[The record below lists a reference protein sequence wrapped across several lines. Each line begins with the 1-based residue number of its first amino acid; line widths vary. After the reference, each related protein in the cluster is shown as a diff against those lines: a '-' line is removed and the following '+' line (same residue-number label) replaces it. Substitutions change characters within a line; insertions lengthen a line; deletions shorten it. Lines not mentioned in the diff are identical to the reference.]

1 MSEVKR
7 TFSFGKHEITL
18 ETGNVAKQTNASV
31 ITNISG
37 TTVLTTVVGHDDGQ
51 NRDFFPLTVN
61 YQEKAYAAGKIPG
74 GFFKRE
80 GRPTE
85 KETLTSRLIDRPLRP
100 LFPKNFTHEVQV
112 ICTVLSLNNEIDP
125 DIASMI
131 GSSAALMISGMPFN
145 GPLGAVRVGYINN
158 EYVLN
163 PTISEVKNSD
173 LDLVVAGTNTGV
185 LMVESEAKMLS
196 EKQMLD
202 AVNFGHDEIKKL
214 NDEIMKFV
222 NDSGI
227 KSYDFQPLEK
237 SNDDELEE
245 KIKQAYSNKIEDAF
259 KIADKV
265 SRNST
270 LKEISKSALNDFL
283 NEEESNKDLVINLVR
298 SIEKDIVRK
307 NVLEG
312 KPRIDGRDS
321 KTVRNISIETGLLE
335 RTHGSALF
343 TRGETQAL
351 VVTTLGTD
359 RDSQI
364 IDALEG
370 EYKDRFMLHYN
381 FPPYSV
387 GECGFVGSPKRREIG
402 HGRLAKRAVVP
413 VIPEEKDFPYVLR
426 VVSEITE
433 SNGSSSMATVCGTSM
448 SLMDAGVPLER
459 PVAGIAMG
467 LIKENDKYV
476 ILSDIL
482 GDEDHLGDMDFKVAG
497 TSEGITSLQM
507 DIKITSITAEIME
520 EALAQAKDGRF
531 HILGE
536 MAKAIDKPNQSI
548 SQYAP
553 TITNLQINK
562 DKIREVIGKGG
573 AVIREIS
580 ETTGAKIEINDE
592 GLVSIAAVDQKSGN
606 DALEWIKGI
615 VEEPEIGK
623 IYDGKVIKIMDF
635 GAFVNFMGSTD
646 GLVHISQLK
655 NERVEKV
662 EDVISEGDI
671 VKVKVLDIDSRGK
684 IKLSMKA
691 VDAEENA

>member
-18 ETGNVAKQTNASV
+18 ETGKVAKQTNASV

-227 KSYDFQPLEK
+227 QSYDFQPLET

-433 SNGSSSMATVCGTSM
+433 SNGSSSMASVCGAIL
-448 SLMDAGVPLER
+448 SLMDAGVPIKS

-467 LIKENDKYV
+467 LVKEGDKYTV
-476 ILSDIL
+476 LSDIL

-497 TSEGITSLQM
+497 TENGVTALQM
-507 DIKITSITAEIME
+507 DIKIDGITQEIMQV
-520 EALAQAKDGRF
+520 ALEQARDGRI
-531 HILGE
+531 HILNK
-536 MAKAIDKPNQSI
+536 MSDAISKPNDDVSKF
-548 SQYAP
+548 AP
-553 TITNLQINK
+553 RFITIKINPSKVK
-562 DKIREVIGKGG
+562 DVIGKGG
-573 AVIREIS
+573 ATIRSLTE
-580 ETTGAKIEINDE
+580 ETGAVIDISDDGSIKISSSNLEAAESAKKKIETLTEDVE
-592 GLVSIAAVDQKSGN
+592 VD
-606 DALEWIKGI
+606 
-615 VEEPEIGK
+615 K
-623 IYDGKVIKIMDF
+623 IYEGKVVKIMDF
-635 GAFVNFMGSTD
+635 GAFVSVLPGKD
-646 GLVHISQLK
+646 GLVHISQIS
-655 NERVEKV
+655 NERVENVTDKV
-662 EDVISEGDI
+662 KEGDI
-671 VKVKVLDIDSRGK
+671 VKVKVIEIDKQGR

-691 VDAEENA
+691 VDN

>member
-1 MSEVKR
+1 MAHSSQVP
-7 TFSFGKHEITL
+7 SPSL
-18 ETGNVAKQTNASV
+18 S
-31 ITNISG
+31 
-37 TTVLTTVVGHDDGQ
+37 
-51 NRDFFPLTVN
+51 
-61 YQEKAYAAGKIPG
+61 
-74 GFFKRE
+74 
-80 GRPTE
+80 
-85 KETLTSRLIDRPLRP
+85 

-283 NEEESNKDLVINLVR
+283 NEEESNKDLIINLVR

-433 SNGSSSMATVCGTSM
+433 SNGSSSMASVCGAIL
-448 SLMDAGVPLER
+448 SLMDAGVPIKS

-467 LIKENDKYV
+467 LVKEGDKYTV
-476 ILSDIL
+476 LSDIL

-497 TSEGITSLQM
+497 TENGVTALQM
-507 DIKITSITAEIME
+507 DIKIDGITQEIMQV
-520 EALAQAKDGRF
+520 ALEQARDGRI
-531 HILGE
+531 HILNK
-536 MAKAIDKPNQSI
+536 MSDAI
-548 SQYAP
+548 
-553 TITNLQINK
+553 K
-562 DKIREVIGKGG
+562 D
-573 AVIREIS
+573 
-580 ETTGAKIEINDE
+580 
-592 GLVSIAAVDQKSGN
+592 
-606 DALEWIKGI
+606 
-615 VEEPEIGK
+615 
-623 IYDGKVIKIMDF
+623 M
-635 GAFVNFMGSTD
+635 M
-646 GLVHISQLK
+646 
-655 NERVEKV
+655 
-662 EDVISEGDI
+662 
-671 VKVKVLDIDSRGK
+671 
-684 IKLSMKA
+684 
-691 VDAEENA
+691 

>member
-7 TFSFGKHEITL
+7 TFSFGKHDITL
-18 ETGNVAKQTNASV
+18 ETGKVAKQTNASV

-202 AVNFGHDEIKKL
+202 AVNFGHEEIKKL

-227 KSYDFQPLEK
+227 QSYDFQPLET

-321 KTVRNISIETGLLE
+321 KTVRNISIEIGLLE

-433 SNGSSSMATVCGTSM
+433 SNGSSSMASVCGAIL
-448 SLMDAGVPLER
+448 SLMDAGVPIKS

-467 LIKENDKYV
+467 LVKEGDKYTV
-476 ILSDIL
+476 LSDIL

-497 TSEGITSLQM
+497 TENGVTALQM
-507 DIKITSITAEIME
+507 DIKIDGITQEIMQV
-520 EALAQAKDGRF
+520 ALEQARDGRI
-531 HILGE
+531 HILNK
-536 MAKAIDKPNQSI
+536 MSDAISKPNDDVSKF
-548 SQYAP
+548 AP
-553 TITNLQINK
+553 RFITIKINPSKVK
-562 DKIREVIGKGG
+562 DVIGKGG
-573 AVIREIS
+573 ATIRSLTE
-580 ETTGAKIEINDE
+580 ETGAVIDISDDGSIKISSSNLEAAESAKKKIETLTEDVE
-592 GLVSIAAVDQKSGN
+592 VD
-606 DALEWIKGI
+606 
-615 VEEPEIGK
+615 K
-623 IYDGKVIKIMDF
+623 IYEGKVVKIMDF
-635 GAFVNFMGSTD
+635 GAFVSVLPGKD
-646 GLVHISQLK
+646 GLVHISQIS
-655 NERVEKV
+655 NERVENVTDKV
-662 EDVISEGDI
+662 KEGDI
-671 VKVKVLDIDSRGK
+671 VKVKVIEIDKQGR

-691 VDAEENA
+691 VDN

>member
-7 TFSFGKHEITL
+7 TFSFGKHDITL
-18 ETGNVAKQTNASV
+18 ETGKVAKQTNASV

-163 PTISEVKNSD
+163 PTNSEVKNSD

-227 KSYDFQPLEK
+227 QSYDFQPLEK

-370 EYKDRFMLHYN
+370 EYKDRCNKKILPIKYT
-381 FPPYSV
+381 P
-387 GECGFVGSPKRREIG
+387 
-402 HGRLAKRAVVP
+402 
-413 VIPEEKDFPYVLR
+413 DF
-426 VVSEITE
+426 
-433 SNGSSSMATVCGTSM
+433 
-448 SLMDAGVPLER
+448 
-459 PVAGIAMG
+459 
-467 LIKENDKYV
+467 
-476 ILSDIL
+476 
-482 GDEDHLGDMDFKVAG
+482 
-497 TSEGITSLQM
+497 
-507 DIKITSITAEIME
+507 
-520 EALAQAKDGRF
+520 
-531 HILGE
+531 
-536 MAKAIDKPNQSI
+536 
-548 SQYAP
+548 
-553 TITNLQINK
+553 
-562 DKIREVIGKGG
+562 IGKGFIIECKG
-573 AVIREIS
+573 RANESFPMRWKLFKRYAQDNLNSVLYKPQNQRECD
-580 ETTGAKIEINDE
+580 ET
-592 GLVSIAAVDQKSGN
+592 
-606 DALEWIKGI
+606 
-615 VEEPEIGK
+615 
-623 IYDGKVIKIMDF
+623 
-635 GAFVNFMGSTD
+635 
-646 GLVHISQLK
+646 
-655 NERVEKV
+655 
-662 EDVISEGDI
+662 
-671 VKVKVLDIDSRGK
+671 VKLILQHG
-684 IKLSMKA
+684 
-691 VDAEENA
+691 